1 MSPPKLRA
9 YRKETK
15 RPIYSAA
22 LILPFFLI
30 YHGGILLL
38 QATYINGADALIMR
52 ILGMF
57 SVHTIF
63 ASALVLLASFI
74 FWQIRSKA
82 SWKLQTSTLLLT
94 YLESCFF
101 AALLFVLL
109 GWSSYYLASHAPAAA
124 ASGPQF
130 HGMRGRGRLVEMVLY
145 CGAGIYEELLFR
157 GILLGSLIF
166 FFSKVFSLK
175 KRGAAIWGTLVA
187 SLLFSLFHY
196 IGPGSDSFAIG
207 SFVQRFLAGI
217 YFSALFVSRSFG
229 VTAAAHSLYDILV
242 GLLRL

>member
-1 MSPPKLRA
+1 MSSSKLRA

-38 QATYINGADALIMR
+38 RATYINGADALIMR
-52 ILGMF
+52 ILGLF

-63 ASALVLLASFI
+63 ASALVLLVSFV
-74 FWQIRSKA
+74 FWQIRSKS
-82 SWKLQTSTLLLT
+82 SWKLQTSTLLLM
-94 YLESCFF
+94 YFESCFF
-101 AALLFVLL
+101 AILLFLLL
-109 GWSSYYLASHAPAAA
+109 GWSSNYLAPGAQAAGGG
-124 ASGPQF
+124 SGPRF
-130 HGMRGRGRLVEMVLY
+130 RGMRGRLVETALY

-157 GILLGSLIF
+157 GILLGSLIL
-166 FFSKVFSLK
+166 FFSKVLSLK
-175 KRGAAIWGTLVA
+175 KPAAAIWGTLVA

-217 YFSALFVSRSFG
+217 YFSGLFVWRSFG
-229 VTAAAHSLYDILV
+229 VAAAAHSLYDILV
-242 GLLRL
+242 GLLHR

>member
-1 MSPPKLRA
+1 MSPSKLRA

-101 AALLFVLL
+101 SVLLFVLL

-124 ASGPQF
+124 ASGLQF
-130 HGMRGRGRLVEMVLY
+130 RGKGHLVEMVLY

-157 GILLGSLIF
+157 GILLGSLIL

-175 KRGAAIWGTLVA
+175 KRGASIWGTLVA

-217 YFSALFVSRSFG
+217 YFSALFVWRSFG
-229 VTAAAHSLYDILV
+229 VAAAAHSLYDILV

>member
-1 MSPPKLRA
+1 MYPSKLRA
-9 YRKETK
+9 YRKQTK

-30 YHGGILLL
+30 YHGGILVL

-57 SVHTIF
+57 SVHTMF

-82 SWKLQTSTLLLT
+82 SWKIQTSTLLLT

-101 AALLFVLL
+101 AVLLFVLL

-124 ASGPQF
+124 ASGPRF
-130 HGMRGRGRLVEMVLY
+130 RGKGHLVEMVLY

-157 GILLGSLIF
+157 GILLGSLILCF
-166 FFSKVFSLK
+166 GKVFPLK

-217 YFSALFVSRSFG
+217 YFSALFVWRSFG